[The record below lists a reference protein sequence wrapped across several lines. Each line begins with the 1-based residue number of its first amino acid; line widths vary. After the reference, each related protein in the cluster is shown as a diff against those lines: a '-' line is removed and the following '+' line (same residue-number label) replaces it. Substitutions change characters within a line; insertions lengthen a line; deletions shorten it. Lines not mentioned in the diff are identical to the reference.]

1 MIIYG
6 IMTEQSIGRLF
17 LAGMIPGLLISLFFI
32 GIIYAWCKIDPS
44 LGPRSTETFTAREK
58 LRSLPEFICVVIIFG
73 IVIGGL
79 MAGIFTPTESGTIGT
94 IAVLILALSR
104 KSLSFKG
111 FVKSI
116 DESLRAAVMVLI
128 LIACSAVLGHFLT
141 ITQIP
146 QFAGD
151 WLVSLPLPRVL
162 IMVVVFMFYLLG
174 GSFIDDLAFMILV
187 TPILFPAV
195 QKLGYDPIWFG
206 VMIGVT
212 LMVGT
217 IIPPVAI
224 SVFVV
229 KNITGES
236 FKTVYT
242 GVVPFL
248 ASFVVAGALLF
259 IFPGIATWLPTL
271 LMGK

>member
-1 MIIYG
+1 
-6 IMTEQSIGRLF
+6 
-17 LAGMIPGLLISLFFI
+17 
-32 GIIYAWCKIDPS
+32 
-44 LGPRSTETFTAREK
+44 
-58 LRSLPEFICVVIIFG
+58 
-73 IVIGGL
+73 
-79 MAGIFTPTESGTIGT
+79 
-94 IAVLILALSR
+94 
-104 KSLSFKG
+104 
-111 FVKSI
+111 
-116 DESLRAAVMVLI
+116 MVLT

-151 WLVSLPLPRVL
+151 WLVALHLPRVL
-162 IMVVVFMFYLLG
+162 IMVIVFLFYLLG

-195 QKLGYDPIWFG
+195 QKLGYDPLWFG

-236 FKTVYT
+236 FKTVYA

-248 ASFVVAGALLF
+248 ASFVVVGALLF
-259 IFPGIATWLPTL
+259 LFPGIATWLPACFWKAWKSSSVALMSFGLASGSHDQLGTAALGALVGVGVMSIIGAAVARPL
-271 LMGK
+271 LEYPRIT